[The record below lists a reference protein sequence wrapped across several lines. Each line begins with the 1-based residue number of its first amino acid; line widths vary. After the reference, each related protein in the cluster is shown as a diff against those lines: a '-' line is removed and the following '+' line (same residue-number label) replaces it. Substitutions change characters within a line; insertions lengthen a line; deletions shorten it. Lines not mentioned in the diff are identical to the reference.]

1 MSWELV
7 TWGLLA
13 GMVGLTWI
21 MVMVVVGGD
30 RPPKAEGE
38 SAESR
43 HRDDDDQ
50 RPEPVGKRILAA

>member
-38 SAESR
+38 SAEPS
-43 HRDDDDQ
+43 HQDDDDQ
-50 RPEPVGKRILAA
+50 RPESLRQRILAA